1 MSEAENTYT
10 PAQAAKILRVSEP
23 RIIQLITE
31 GALAGDKD
39 EGGRWRIPQR
49 AVHDRLGA
57 RLAVKPP
64 RTHQATPM
72 AREADFYTPGEAAR
86 LLGLTEFTVLSLLTS
101 GQLEGH
107 QDEQARWWI
116 PSVAVDEAVRRSRD
130 TDAPVDPSV
139 DPSAEETLAMP
150 PVSPGSSTD
159 VPASDETTQFEA
171 VADPV
176 PRTPSTSD
184 EEGTRRNTQNLDA
197 EASAGSGWTN
207 TTTAGKALGVSPR
220 TVQTYIRKGLLQGKV
235 EGEGVRRTWYVG
247 IDSLN
252 ALRAQ
257 RIAEGGAENFR
268 EASAE
273 QVAEGI
279 AEAMQNLSERL
290 AEETAK
296 AAEYRTRLEL
306 TERAESTL
314 REELDRERAETQRL
328 REELEA
334 ERSKGFW
341 RRLFGG

>member
-1 MSEAENTYT
+1 MSEAEDTYT
-10 PAQAAKILRVSEP
+10 PAQAAEILRVSEP

-31 GALAGDKD
+31 GVLAGDKD
-39 EGGRWRIPQR
+39 EGGRWRIPRR

-64 RTHQATPM
+64 PTHRRTPRP
-72 AREADFYTPGEAAR
+72 READFYTPGEAAR
-86 LLGLTEFTVLSLLTS
+86 LLGLTEFTILGLLTS

-116 PSVAVDEAVRRSRD
+116 PAVAVDEAVRRSRGA
-130 TDAPVDPSV
+130 DAPV
-139 DPSAEETLAMP
+139 DPSAEETIAIP
-150 PVSPGSSTD
+150 PVSPADSAD
-159 VPASDETTQFEA
+159 EPASDETTQFEA
-171 VADPV
+171 VAGP
-176 PRTPSTSD
+176 PPQTSSTEV

-197 EASAGSGWTN
+197 EASAEGGWTN

-235 EGEGVRRTWYVG
+235 EGEGVRRKWYVG

-257 RIAEGGAENFR
+257 RIAEGGVEGFR
-268 EASAE
+268 EGSTE
-273 QVAEGI
+273 QVAEGV

-290 AEETAK
+290 ADEAAR

-306 TERAESTL
+306 TEQAQSTIQEEARGL
-314 REELDRERAETQRL
+314 REENERL

-341 RRLFGG
+341 QRLFGGYGE